1 LKHDKSHI
9 KCFKCHGYGHYANQC
24 PGEKE
29 EAHYAKAEEK
39 EHSVLLV
46 ETALPGQL
54 QYSSDNR
61 APRVLLK
68 EAGTVPELHL
78 AEGGN
83 PTGNI
88 WYLDN
93 GASNHMT
100 GDLQKFK
107 DLDHGITGKVRFG
120 DDSTVTIH
128 GKGTIVFQGKFGDQW
143 ILSDVYYIPRLRSNL
158 ISLGQLTEIGHK
170 ILLDENE
177 LEVVEKQSDR
187 LIMKVPRTVNRMYK
201 IELNTVEHV
210 CLMASIENEAWL
222 WHGRLGHVNFRSLK
236 QLVGKGMA
244 FGVPVISHPE
254 QVCSDCLTAKQ
265 TRASFPRATQWQAEE
280 KLKLVHVDPCGPIS
294 PETAGGNKYFML
306 LVDDHSRWM
315 EVHMLKSKD
324 QALAAFV
331 KYKVEAE
338 NLTECR
344 IKTLRSDR
352 GGEFISGLFADVC
365 EKAGIKRQF
374 TAPFTPQQNGVVER
388 RNRTVMDMS
397 RALLKSM
404 KVPGR
409 YWAEAIRHAVYLL
422 NRLPTKVLGDKT
434 PHETW
439 TGRKPSLGH
448 LKVFGCTAHAKV
460 VTPHLKKLDD
470 RSRKLVYFGVEDG
483 SKAYKLYDPAS
494 NKIVVSRDTVFEE
507 SKVWD

>member
-1 LKHDKSHI
+1 
-9 KCFKCHGYGHYANQC
+9 
-24 PGEKE
+24 
-29 EAHYAKAEEK
+29 
-39 EHSVLLV
+39 
-46 ETALPGQL
+46 
-54 QYSSDNR
+54 
-61 APRVLLK
+61 VLLK

-187 LIMKVPRTVNRMYK
+187 LIMKVPRTVNTMYK
-201 IELNTVEHV
+201 IELNTVEPV

-280 KLKLVHVDPCGPIS
+280 KLKLVHVDLCGPIS

-331 KYKVEAE
+331 KYKVEVE

-352 GGEFISGLFADVC
+352 GGEFLSGLFADVC
-365 EKAGIKRQF
+365 EQAGIKRQF

-388 RNRTVMDMS
+388 RNRTVMDMA

-409 YWAEAIRHAVYLL
+409 Y
-422 NRLPTKVLGDKT
+422 
-434 PHETW
+434 
-439 TGRKPSLGH
+439 
-448 LKVFGCTAHAKV
+448 
-460 VTPHLKKLDD
+460 
-470 RSRKLVYFGVEDG
+470 
-483 SKAYKLYDPAS
+483 
-494 NKIVVSRDTVFEE
+494 
-507 SKVWD
+507 